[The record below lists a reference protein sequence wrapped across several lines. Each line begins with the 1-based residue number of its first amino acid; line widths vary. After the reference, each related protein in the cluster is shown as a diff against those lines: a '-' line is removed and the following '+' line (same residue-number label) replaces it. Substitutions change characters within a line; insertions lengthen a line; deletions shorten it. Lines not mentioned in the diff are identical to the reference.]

1 MAGRREQRVQAAQA
15 PTSPSSAYA
24 DHVGE
29 GTKVM
34 APNVVVVTLWPN
46 LLNLVPRLALND
58 PIADT

>member
-1 MAGRREQRVQAAQA
+1 MAGRREQRAQAAQA

-46 LLNLVPRLALND
+46 LLNFVPRLALND
-58 PIADT
+58 PITDT

>member
-34 APNVVVVTLWPN
+34 APNVVVVAE
-46 LLNLVPRLALND
+46 LVPRLALND
-58 PIADT
+58 PITDT